1 VRRLRHA
8 ARLVGIALTIALI
21 GGVVYVA
28 VTVAQVWLASVRD
41 DAEPASGRTAD
52 AIVVMG
58 AAQWDG
64 QPSPVFQERLDH
76 AATLHAAGVAPVIVV
91 TGGKQ
96 EGDRFTQGFA
106 AYDYLR
112 GKGLPDEA
120 VLVEV
125 DGRDTWSE
133 LSATA
138 GILETTGRGPSVV
151 LVTDGYHALRT
162 SLVATELGLDPRMS
176 PSSSG
181 TPPNRLVA
189 ETAAVALGRL
199 MGFGRLSGLT

>member
-21 GGVVYVA
+21 GGVVYVG
-28 VTVAQVWLASVRD
+28 VTVVQVWLASTRD
-41 DAEPASGRTAD
+41 DAQSEEGQIAD

-64 QPSPVFQERLDH
+64 LPSPVFQERLDH

-112 GKGLPDEA
+112 RRGLPDEA

-138 GILETTGRGPSVV
+138 GILATTGRGSSVMI
-151 LVTDGYHALRT
+151 VTDGYHAMRT
-162 SLVATELGLDPRMS
+162 SLVAKELGLEPRVS

-181 TPPNRLVA
+181 TPPKRLVA